1 MDGGTETIWR
11 KAGAALS
18 AGMRGRGQGDG
29 RGRGEANVR
38 GVGLEG
44 VARGGRGWL
53 LGRGLRSE
61 PRTGAG
67 PALCLRLGRRN
78 GG

>member
-44 VARGGRGWL
+44 VARGGAWL
-53 LGRGLRSE
+53 AA
-61 PRTGAG
+61 GAG
-67 PALCLRLGRRN
+67 PALGAAHWRRS
-78 GG
+78 GSVPAFR